1 MAMVQVKHN
10 KKTLVY
16 PMHYGDQHT
25 VLILSIESD
34 HRLLELLKVHK
45 NIVER
50 IHFKGLIA
58 SFLLILP
65 SHCASHT
72 LISSYHFP
80 SVRASFRDQGVGNG
94 MAGFLY
100 RCATED
106 LKILKIDE

>member
-1 MAMVQVKHN
+1 MVMVQVKHN

-25 VLILSIESD
+25 VLILSIEFD
-34 HRLLELLKVHK
+34 HRLLELLKIHK

-50 IHFKGLIA
+50 IHFKELIA

-72 LISSYHFP
+72 LISSCHSLARMLL
-80 SVRASFRDQGVGNG
+80 SVRASFIDQGVGNG
-94 MAGFLY
+94 MA
-100 RCATED
+100 
-106 LKILKIDE
+106 